1 MRDAEGVL
9 KLLARVR
16 DILEASSIPYALIG
30 AGAMTVHG
38 VGRSTLDLDLLTTE
52 PRVLE
57 EKVWASLKTSG
68 ASLDVRR
75 GDPDDPLAGVVRF
88 EQAEEPPVD
97 LVVGRS
103 RWQAAVLERARR
115 MSIGEFDVPVV
126 GAADLILLKLF
137 AGGAQDAW
145 DIEELLATGDRAVL
159 SREVESRI
167 GDLPADVLG
176 LWSRIRG
183 DEKR

>member
-1 MRDAEGVL
+1 MRDAERVL

-16 DILEASSIPYALIG
+16 DVLEVSATPYALIG

-38 VGRSTLDLDLLTTE
+38 VGRSTLDLDLLTME
-52 PRVLE
+52 PGVLE
-57 EKVWASLKTSG
+57 GKFWVSLKKSG
-68 ASLDVRR
+68 ASVDIRR
-75 GDPDDPLAGVVRF
+75 GDADDPLAGIVRF

-103 RWQAAVLERARR
+103 RWQSSVLERARR
-115 MSIGEFDVPVV
+115 MSIGDFDVPVV

-145 DIEELLATGDRAVL
+145 DIEELLATGDRAAL
-159 SREVESRI
+159 SREVESRVR
-167 GDLPADVLG
+167 DLPPDVLG
-176 LWSRIRG
+176 LWGRIRG
-183 DEKR
+183 DVKR